1 MSGQHIV
8 ILATHPSEG
17 GCNLCPVVIKN
28 EVVITPEAETTLSIV
43 HQQSRLCR
51 KHLVK
56 LEKVIRRWRKNLTK

>member
-1 MSGQHIV
+1 MAGRSIV
-8 ILATHPSEG
+8 ILATRPSEG
-17 GCNLCPVVIKN
+17 GCNLCSVVIKN
-28 EVVITPEAETTLSIV
+28 EVIITPEAETTLSIG